1 MVNCHPFEAEARL
14 KTWNFSPFL
23 KENTT
28 LFYLKDKFVNAVQEN
43 SIYFWNHMK
52 HMNRKRR
59 ATESQST
66 SSLYTT
72 DTTVL
77 WRIN

>member
-1 MVNCHPFEAEARL
+1 MVNCQHFEAEDRL
-14 KTWNFSPFL
+14 KTRNFSPFL

-28 LFYLKDKFVNAVQEN
+28 LFYFKDKFANAVQEN

-52 HMNRKRR
+52 HMNRQRR
-59 ATESQST
+59 ATESQSR

-72 DTTVL
+72 DSTVL
-77 WRIN
+77 